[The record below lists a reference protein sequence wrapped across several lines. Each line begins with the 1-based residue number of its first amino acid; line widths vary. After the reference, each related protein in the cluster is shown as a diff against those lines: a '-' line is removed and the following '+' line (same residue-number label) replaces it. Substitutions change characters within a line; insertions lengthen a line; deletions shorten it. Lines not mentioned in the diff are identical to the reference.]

1 MAGDRIGREFPA
13 VMMAGTFVDSEED
26 SRYESLSLAK
36 PFKDEPLN
44 GCAYPVGIIG

>member
-26 SRYESLSLAK
+26 SRYKTLSSEKGL
-36 PFKDEPLN
+36 KDEPLN
-44 GCAYPVGIIG
+44 GCAYPAGIVG